1 MKKNE
6 MDTIYKTVPLAEIP
20 WNRETPPGALVEL
33 VESGKVPPCK
43 AIDLGCGAGNYA
55 IYLTKKGFKVTGVDV
70 SPTAIKIARENA
82 KKQGS
87 NCNFIALNVLTD
99 LKRINESFE
108 FAYDWQLLHHI
119 FPKDRENYIKSVH
132 GLLTPGGKYLSVCFS
147 EKDSYFDDT
156 GKYRKT
162 NLGTTLY
169 FSSENELR
177 KLFTPYFTVIELKTI
192 ETGDKSSPHF
202 VNYAFMEK
210 R

>member
-1 MKKNE
+1 

-20 WNRETPPGALVEL
+20 WNRETPPDALVEL
-33 VESGKVPPCK
+33 VETGKVKPCK

-55 IYLTKKGFKVTGVDV
+55 IYLAKKGYKVTGVDV
-70 SPTAIKIARENA
+70 SPTAIKIARKNA
-82 KKQGS
+82 EKQGV

-99 LKRINESFE
+99 LKKINESFE

-132 GLLTPGGKYLSVCFS
+132 RLLTPGGKYLSVCFS
-147 EKDSYFDDT
+147 EKDNYFDDT
-156 GKYRKT
+156 GKYRET
-162 NLGTTLY
+162 PLGTTLY
-169 FSSENELR
+169 FSSEDELR
-177 KLFTPYFTVIELKTI
+177 KLFDPYFTIIELKTI
-192 ETGDKSSPHF
+192 EIGDKSSPHF